1 MKTRLL
7 GFFVGVLAVSLFL
20 EGCAPKQPAMFQD
33 QDKVLAVAPFEQ
45 PKQNWELLA
54 GYPSG
59 QEALAGDILQEL
71 DLLLMQNLQERG
83 REQFLG
89 PEKVL
94 ECKGQITREYER
106 SKLSGLQFWNK
117 VGNCL
122 KADFFLIPHLFQ
134 WRERQGKEWGVQAP
148 ARVHFDLCLLD
159 IRQQELVDRYKFDQ
173 EQQALS
179 QNLLQLRRF
188 FQRGGKWITAT
199 QLADEGIEQALQELG
214 L

>member
-7 GFFVGVLAVSLFL
+7 GFFVGVLAGVLLL
-20 EGCAPKQPAMFQD
+20 EGCAPKQPALFQD
-33 QDKVLAVAPFEQ
+33 QDRVLAVASFEQ

-54 GYPSG
+54 GYPAA
-59 QEALAGDILQEL
+59 QKVLEEEILQEL
-71 DLLLMQNLQERG
+71 DLLLEHNLQERG
-83 REQFLG
+83 HQQFLK

-94 ECKGQITREYER
+94 ECKRQITREYER
-106 SKLSGLQFWNK
+106 TKLSALQFWNK

-122 KADFFLIPHLFQ
+122 KADFLLIPHLFQ

-148 ARVHFDLCLLD
+148 ARVHFDLYLLD
-159 IRQQELVDRYKFDQ
+159 IRRQELVDRYKFDQ

-188 FQRGGKWITAT
+188 FQRGGKWITAR